1 MLSCPFPDRTT
12 SGNVCAMGEPD
23 KIPEVVRLLAEQ
35 QGIARALKLFPDQ
48 VGAAAERGLRP
59 LGDLPAGNSATTHP
73 APVFDPAR
81 FEKER

>member
-1 MLSCPFPDRTT
+1 MSDTT
-12 SGNVCAMGEPD
+12 
-23 KIPEVVRLLAEQ
+23 KIPEPLRLLAEQ

-48 VGAAAERGLRP
+48 VRAAAERGLRP

-81 FEKER
+81 YENKE